1 MFPEG
6 RRRER
11 GESTRGGNFPSL
23 VRGVR
28 GISPENFFEI
38 KMSVEA
44 ILMHFETNFAC
55 EIRLIVKAFHLAVF
69 KRVSTT
75 NTKE

>member
-1 MFPEG
+1 M
-6 RRRER
+6 R
-11 GESTRGGNFPSL
+11 GNNFTPL

-28 GISPENFFEI
+28 GSPPRKKIEI
-38 KMSVEA
+38 KISVEA

-55 EIRLIVKAFHLAVF
+55 EIRPIVQALHLAVF

-75 NTKE
+75 TTKE